1 MLPFLLADRDPVP
14 AGSHF
19 PDYVKAAAL
28 SIFPIGVRA

>member
-19 PDYVKAAAL
+19 PDYVNGRRIVDL
-28 SIFPIGVRA
+28 PDRG